1 MFPYP
6 SSSSH
11 PRMRPFGG
19 REGGFDCIPA
29 DLGPDPLR
37 PPPPSCPTAPPPAQS
52 DVRLATSSPD
62 SNPLPATL
70 STLRWEWGR
79 WLPLSSASG
88 LVHCSEC
95 PNPVPSNRESFG
107 RGLGGKGPGDP
118 LPLRQIGDFKFLL
131 LLGQQRL
138 QTPKPSLGRG

>member
-1 MFPYP
+1 
-6 SSSSH
+6 
-11 PRMRPFGG
+11 MRHFGG

-52 DVRLATSSPD
+52 DVTLATSSPD

-79 WLPLSSASG
+79 WLPIYSG
-88 LVHCSEC
+88 CSLVHCSEC
-95 PNPVPSNRESFG
+95 PNPVPSNHESFG
-107 RGLGGKGPGDP
+107 KRRGGKGPGDP
-118 LPLRQIGDFKFLL
+118 FPSSRLETPSFCCFLAS
-131 LLGQQRL
+131 RV
-138 QTPKPSLGRG
+138 PKPLHPPWVEGKEVGETFWEP